1 MKQQLGFTLLEVLI
15 AFVILAL
22 SLATLYEVYRLGL
35 RGERASVAQ
44 RAALEIAER
53 HLVEMGSTRV
63 LENGVREGL
72 EGARY
77 HWKETAE
84 LVIPLSGHVPYSVPA
99 YRISVWVSWPGNHSV
114 QTLRLDSARLVP
126 PRKPGT

>member
-1 MKQQLGFTLLEVLI
+1 MKQQRGFTLLEVLI

-53 HLVEMGSTRV
+53 HLVEMGLTRA
-63 LENGVREGL
+63 LENGAREGL
-72 EGARY
+72 EGSVYR
-77 HWKETAE
+77 WKETAE
-84 LVIPLSGHVPYSVPA
+84 PVTPPSGQMPYSVPA
-99 YRISVWVSWPGNHSV
+99 YRISVWVSWPGDHSV
-114 QTLRLDSARLVP
+114 RTLRLDSVRLVP
-126 PRKPGT
+126 PRRPGT